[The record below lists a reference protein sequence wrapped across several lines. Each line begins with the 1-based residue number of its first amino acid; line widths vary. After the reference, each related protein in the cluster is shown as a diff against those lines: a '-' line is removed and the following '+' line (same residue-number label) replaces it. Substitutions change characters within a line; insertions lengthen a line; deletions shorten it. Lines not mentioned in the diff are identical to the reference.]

1 MSEKN
6 IKIYCVN
13 LDRHLEVEGGSSLAE
28 IAASLKGSIGFEPIC
43 ARVNN
48 KSEHLGYAVY
58 SPKQIE
64 FVGIDSPL
72 GRRVYTRSLCM
83 MLYRAASMEISSCA
97 LKIEHSVS
105 RGHFCRLSCP
115 DQPDSSQNATGSCGN
130 VEITPELLS
139 RLTDRLKEM
148 HEADLPFIKHVKPTV
163 EVKDLF
169 RREGLEEKVSLLDTE
184 NDLYTSYYTLEDTA
198 DSYYGP
204 LAPSTRF
211 IGTFALHPYHDG
223 FLLMGPDPKDPAQPV
238 KPEPQEKLFKA
249 FTDYL
254 KFNRIIRVS
263 TVGEL
268 NKVVLAKKTADL
280 INVAEAMHDKYLGRI
295 SDEISR
301 RNSEGS
307 ARIVML
313 AGPSSSGKTTTNKR
327 LAIQL
332 MTNLLVP
339 RLISIDDYFIDR
351 EHTPRD
357 ENGDYDFEHLHA
369 LDLDRFNSDLRRLL
383 AGETINLPTYSF
395 ELGRRI
401 EKEKPLKMGP
411 KDVLLIEGIHGLNPE
426 LTHTLRGDDIF
437 KIYVSALTTLTIDD
451 HNWISTNDNRLLR
464 RIVRDFKYR
473 HVSALETLR
482 RWPSVQ
488 RGEERWIFPYQ
499 ENADALFNSSLLF
512 EIGVMKNYAEPLLR
526 SVPHNTLQYAEAYRL
541 LKLLSYFIPIE
552 AEQIP
557 TTSLLREFLGGS
569 SFRY

>member
-1 MSEKN
+1 MTDT
-6 IKIYCVN
+6 
-13 LDRHLEVEGGSSLAE
+13 L
-28 IAASLKGSIGFEPIC
+28 GFEPIC

-48 KSEHLGYAVY
+48 KAEDLSYAVY
-58 SPKQIE
+58 SPKQVE

-72 GRRVYTRSLCM
+72 GLRVYTRSLCM
-83 MLYRAASMEISSCA
+83 MLYRAATLEIEGCS
-97 LKIEHSVS
+97 LKIEHSIS
-105 RGHFCRLSCP
+105 RGHYCTLSCT
-115 DQPDSSQNATGSCGN
+115 DGCSVD
-130 VEITPELLS
+130 VTPGLLS
-139 RLTDRLKEM
+139 RLTERLLQLYK
-148 HEADLPFIKHVKPTV
+148 ADIPFVRHQQLTE
-163 EVKDLF
+163 EVKKLF
-169 RREGLEEKVSLLDTE
+169 QREGLGQKVSLLDTE
-184 NDLYTSYYTLEDTA
+184 NDLYTAYYTLEDTA

-204 LAPSTRF
+204 LAPSTGH
-211 IGTFALHPYHDG
+211 IGVFALHPYHEG
-223 FLLMGPDPKDPAQPV
+223 FLLMGPDPKQPSKV
-238 KPEPQEKLFKA
+238 REPIPQEKLFTA
-249 FTDYL
+249 FTNYL
-254 KFNRIIRVS
+254 NFNRIIKVS

-268 NKVVLAKKTADL
+268 NKVVLARKTPDL

-295 SDEISR
+295 SDEIASR
-301 RNSEGS
+301 NREGG

-357 ENGDYDFEHLHA
+357 ENGDFDFEHLHA
-369 LDLDRFNSDLRRLL
+369 LDLDRFNSDLKRLL

-401 EKEKPLKMGP
+401 EKERPLTLGP

-426 LTHTLRGDDIF
+426 LTPAVDADHIF
-437 KIYVSALTTLTIDD
+437 KVYVSALTTLTIDN

-464 RIVRDFKYR
+464 RIVRDHKYR
-473 HVSALETLR
+473 NTSALETLK

-499 ENADALFNSSLLF
+499 ENADALFNSSLIF
-512 EIGVMKNYAEPLLR
+512 EIGAMKSYAEPLLHG
-526 SVPHNTLQYAEAYRL
+526 VPHNTVQYAEAYRL
-541 LKLLSYFIPIE
+541 LKLLSYFVPIE

-569 SFRY
+569 SFEY

>member
-1 MSEKN
+1 MQ
-6 IKIYCVN
+6 IKTIQIYCVN
-13 LDRHLEVEGGSSLAE
+13 TGRHMDVEGGTTLAE
-28 IAASLKGSIGFEPIC
+28 IAKGMPELGFEPIC

-48 KSEHLGYAVY
+48 KSEDLGYAIY

-64 FVGIDSPL
+64 FVGLATPL
-72 GRRVYTRSLCM
+72 GQRVYTRSLCM
-83 MLYRAASMEISSCA
+83 MLYRAATLEIPGCS
-97 LKIEHSVS
+97 LKIEISIS
-105 RGHFCRLSCP
+105 RGHFCRLSCR
-115 DQPDSSQNATGSCGN
+115 DGKEIL
-130 VEITPELLS
+130 EITPALIK
-139 RLTDRLKEM
+139 RLEDRLQEM
-148 HEADLPFIKHVKPTV
+148 HKADLPFVRHKMMTEDVK
-163 EVKDLF
+163 ERF
-169 RREGLEEKVSLLDTE
+169 RREGLDNKVSLLDTE
-184 NDLYTSYYTLEDTA
+184 NDLYTAFYTLEDTA

-204 LAPSTRF
+204 LAPSTGY
-211 IGTFALHPYHDG
+211 IGVFALHIYEDG
-223 FLLMGPDPKDPAQPV
+223 FLLMGPDPKDLSRPREPQ
-238 KPEPQEKLFKA
+238 PQEKLFKA

-254 KFNRIIRVS
+254 KFNKIIKVS

-268 NKVVLAKKTADL
+268 NKVVLAHKTADL

-295 SDEISR
+295 SDEIAR

-307 ARIVML
+307 ARIVLL
-313 AGPSSSGKTTTNKR
+313 AGPSSSGKTTTSKR

-339 RLISIDDYFIDR
+339 RVISMDDYFIDR

-369 LDLDRFNSDLRRLL
+369 LDLDRFNSDLKRLL

-395 ELGRRI
+395 ELGRRVD
-401 EKEKPLKMGP
+401 KKRPLSLGP
-411 KDVLLIEGIHGLNPE
+411 KDVLVIEGIHGLNPE
-426 LTHTLRGDDIF
+426 LTSALKADDTF

-464 RIVRDFKYR
+464 RVVRDYKYR
-473 HVSALETLR
+473 HCSALETLK

-512 EIGVMKNYAEPLLR
+512 EIGVVKNYAEPLLR
-526 SVPHNTLQYAEAYRL
+526 SVPHNTVQYSEAYRL
-541 LKLLSYFIPIE
+541 LKLLSYFIPIGSD
-552 AEQIP
+552 QIP